1 MLLYAYVCRF
11 DAFTEEIDVAN
22 HLMLREQGVVNA
34 GMQKWLDQKDREYNS
49 ALVVLQ
55 KGLKLVSTFYIY

>member
-11 DAFTEEIDVAN
+11 DAFTEEIDVGN